1 MLAQLRP
8 GENARQ
14 FTPVGYGT
22 GISRA
27 PCIAEDRRMVAHA
40 DAAHSPIFQIVPTN
54 KCLMNPGSATANGRK
69 SGAKVGLRREGLLD
83 LPAPAF
89 QGRPRDAKGERG
101 FVDR

>member
-1 MLAQLRP
+1 
-8 GENARQ
+8 
-14 FTPVGYGT
+14 
-22 GISRA
+22 
-27 PCIAEDRRMVAHA
+27 MVAHA
-40 DAAHSPIFQIVPTN
+40 DAAHSPIDQCEHRTGTAFQIVPTN

-101 FVDR
+101 FVAR